1 MLSLSI
7 FFSERSSAF
16 KSIWKAN
23 SNFTNLGAP
32 EYRGPAAALAWLCR
46 GWLLAEQAVGVTLLA
61 VGVTLLAAGADR
73 TGGCFVNKLKGTC
86 LVVEAPALRCLGLPL
101 FE

>member
-1 MLSLSI
+1 M
-7 FFSERSSAF
+7 
-16 KSIWKAN
+16 
-23 SNFTNLGAP
+23 
-32 EYRGPAAALAWLCR
+32 
-46 GWLLAEQAVGVTLLA
+46 GVTLLA

>member
-23 SNFTNLGAP
+23 SNFTNLGVP

-46 GWLLAEQAVGVTLLA
+46 GWLLAEQA